1 MVMQWDLPALQKK
14 AVQVQDT
21 ASADRITLYVNSF
34 LLVHIYFNGTKQW
47 LQ

>member
-21 ASADRITLYVNSF
+21 ASADRITLYVHSF